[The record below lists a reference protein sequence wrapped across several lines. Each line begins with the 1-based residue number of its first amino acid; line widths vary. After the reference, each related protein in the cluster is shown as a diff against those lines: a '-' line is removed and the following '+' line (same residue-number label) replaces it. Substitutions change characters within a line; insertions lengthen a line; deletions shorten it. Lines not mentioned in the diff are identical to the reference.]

1 MLNVQLHLDFP
12 NQKDFTFYLSA
23 APATAHKNKEI
34 IVWGQSRSQ
43 ILREAMPGGKKIS
56 LGS

>member
-34 IVWGQSRSQ
+34 IVWGRSRSQ
-43 ILREAMPGGKKIS
+43 ILREAMPGGKK
-56 LGS
+56 